1 MRRPRRGTR
10 NAISIRTLEARRL
23 ASALLGAALS
33 VVCHVPAALAEDEHG
48 AIYVE
53 NWGFFQRNTN
63 GSNQWKDEPR
73 LYIPWRLD
81 YGWTFTQRVDVPML
95 YTNASGA
102 GNPGGGYSFG
112 VGDAFIEEIF
122 ESPEVAPNFR
132 WRASVR
138 FVFPTG
144 KQKPFGSSQ
153 YQWAPGGGFAW
164 SFPEVWNGVTL
175 APFVRYFS
183 GFAPQYDNVQ
193 EVRKLDLYPTTS
205 FGVGQGWSLSLY
217 PENPITYNDAN
228 GTWFFPLDV
237 MLVHKVQRDF
247 EYGVGGAYELGHP
260 REPAFRYVIDA
271 RLIYRF

>member
-1 MRRPRRGTR
+1 MF
-10 NAISIRTLEARRL
+10 L
-23 ASALLGAALS
+23 AAALS
-33 VVCHVPAALAEDEHG
+33 LVAHVPAALAEG
-48 AIYVE
+48 APSTTYAE

-73 LYIPWRLD
+73 LYVPWRLD
-81 YGWTFTQRVDVPML
+81 NGWTFTQRVDVPL
-95 YTNASGA
+95 IYTNASGP
-102 GNPGGGYSFG
+102 GNPAGGYSGG

-122 ESPEVAPNFR
+122 DSPDVTPAVH

-153 YQWAPGGGFAW
+153 YQWAPGGGFTW

-193 EVRKLDLYPTTS
+193 EVRKLDLYPAAS
-205 FGVGQGWSLSLY
+205 FGLGRGWSLSLY

-228 GTWFFPLDV
+228 GTWFVPLDL
-237 MLVHKVQRDF
+237 MLVHKVHPDF
-247 EYGVGGAYELGHP
+247 EYGIGGAYGLGHP
-260 REPAFRYVIDA
+260 SDPAFRYVIDA
-271 RLIYRF
+271 RLTYRF